1 MSEKNNQVNQVK
13 KVDEHQ
19 KREQNKKMLMWA
31 ILIVIVLIVLYVV
44 LGDKKKKLYRINTE
58 TRNLLPA
65 VRSMN
70 SSSVA
75 DSYSYTPM
83 NTTVSSSSPLSASSS
98 LSVNNTSASEVRKQ
112 LINLFK
118 AYE

>member
-1 MSEKNNQVNQVK
+1 MSEKNNQVN
-13 KVDEHQ
+13 KVDEQQ

-65 VRSMN
+65 VTASN
-70 SSSVA
+70 SSYVS
-75 DSYSYTPM
+75 DSYTPT
-83 NTTVSSSSPLSASSS
+83 NSSVQSSVQSSSPANGSSS
-98 LSVNNTSASEVRKQ
+98 LSVNDTSASEVRKQ
-112 LINLFK
+112 LVNLFK
-118 AYE
+118 AYK